1 MDQLQTVMKN
11 HKLNLDFANVNL
23 DLEKKES
30 LPPKYQFP
38 SMKKYSSTDD
48 PHLHLK
54 QYMTYMNAKELTN
67 AQITRQFLMSLEGV
81 IIQWYY
87 TLDAHVQQD

>member
-1 MDQLQTVMKN
+1 MKN
-11 HKLNLDFANVNL
+11 YGLNSDFANVDL

-38 SMKKYSSTDD
+38 SMKMYYGTDD

-54 QYMTYMNAKELTN
+54 QYVIYMNAT
-67 AQITRQFLMSLEGV
+67 G
-81 IIQWYY
+81 
-87 TLDAHVQQD
+87 